1 MIAFLKAIGSII
13 PLMDEKHGDKY
24 TNLVIK
30 IIKNQMNSPED
41 ELKKAILKILFE
53 AFSAGEAAA
62 FQASIKK
69 ARRFNAPIIGFD
81 ADMTE
86 EYL

>member
-53 AFSAGEAAA
+53 AF
-62 FQASIKK
+62 
-69 ARRFNAPIIGFD
+69 
-81 ADMTE
+81 
-86 EYL
+86 